1 MNQGGATGEGAVRTE
16 GSGAPTG
23 GGLDLASIL
32 RFLVPTLIGMG
43 MFLVPLGTEEW
54 IRIGERVIPRPTL
67 PHLPLADG
75 ESVTIGIGV
84 LADALS
90 ALLGDLLVPLGVAVL
105 CLSVLVTVVAR
116 VADPAWM
123 RAEGWREIFHV
134 GSVWFGLRV
143 AGALLGLMTMF
154 EIGPDVLRGGATGGV
169 ILNDLI
175 PVLLTFFLFALMA
188 LPFLV
193 EFGLMEFI
201 GTIVRKPFRKI
212 FGLPGRS
219 AIDATASWMGAAPLG
234 VLITYQQYERGYYS
248 QREASVIATNFS
260 VASIAF
266 SLLIAGFIGLD
277 HMFVQMYFTVVVAGL
292 TAAIVMPRIP
302 PLSGKPDEYYAPV
315 GKRLEE
321 PERAPGVGVVA
332 ASLGAATGRAKGAP
346 GPKALSRGVLL
357 SIGDIFFGLL
367 PLVMAIGTAALALA
381 EHTPVFTWISYP
393 MVPVLELLR
402 LPEAAAAA
410 PATLVG
416 FADMFLPAVLLTSVE
431 SELTRFV
438 IGCLSLTQLIY
449 MSEIG
454 VLILKSK
461 IPLSFGELVVI
472 FGLRTAITLP
482 IIALMAH
489 TLFY

>member
-1 MNQGGATGEGAVRTE
+1 MMSQGGLAGGDARKDDASTSATM
-16 GSGAPTG
+16 
-23 GGLDLASIL
+23 GGLDARSIL
-32 RFLVPTLIGMG
+32 RFLVPTLVGMA
-43 MFLVPLGTEEW
+43 MFL
-54 IRIGERVIPRPTL
+54 IPIPS
-67 PHLPLADG
+67 G
-75 ESVTIGIGV
+75 ESVTIGVGL
-84 LADALS
+84 LADGLQD
-90 ALLGDLLVPLGVAVL
+90 LLGAALVPVGVAVL
-105 CLSVLVTVVAR
+105 CLSVIATVFARLVN
-116 VADPAWM
+116 PAWM
-123 RAEGWREIFHV
+123 RSEGWIEIFHV
-134 GSVWFGLRV
+134 GPVWFGMRV
-143 AGALLGLMTMF
+143 VGALFGLMTVYGF
-154 EIGPDVLRGGATGGV
+154 GPEVLRGGATGGV

-175 PVLLTFFLFALMA
+175 PVLLTFFLFALIA

-292 TAAIVMPRIP
+292 TAAIIMPRIP
-302 PLSGKPDEYYAPV
+302 PLSWKPDEYYPPV
-315 GKRLEE
+315 GKRIEE
-321 PERAPGVGVVA
+321 TERAPGVGVFT
-332 ASLGAATGRAKGAP
+332 ASVGAATARANTAP
-346 GPKALSRGVLL
+346 GPRELARGVLL

-461 IPLSFGELVVI
+461 IPLSFLELGVV
-472 FGLRTAITLP
+472 FGLRTVITLP

-489 TLFY
+489 TLFF